1 MQVLD
6 GAQSIAQGNGYA
18 LAVVKSDGTLWTA
31 GWNDYGML
39 GDGGNTDRDT
49 LAQVLDGAQA
59 AAVGGFVTAVLLSDG
74 SVWTAG
80 QDNMGQ
86 LGDGGSATGALGT
99 ERSTFKKVID
109 GVFPPTAAP
118 TPPPTPSPTAPP
130 TTASTAGT
138 NGGSTSAKG
147 DPHLQNI
154 NGQRFDL
161 MRPGKHVLLHIP
173 RGAEAPHVLLRV
185 EAEVQR
191 LGAQCGETYFQH
203 INVTGAWVKGGHD
216 GILQFHADDVG
227 GEEEAAWMSFGA
239 VSLKVVHAQHRGGI
253 RYLNIYAKHLGRVQF
268 KIGGLLGEDDHEY
281 EATPDEDCIPKISF
295 FSRSPRGDPPSTP
308 APLSAEASLA

>member
-1 MQVLD
+1 
-6 GAQSIAQGNGYA
+6 
-18 LAVVKSDGTLWTA
+18 
-31 GWNDYGML
+31 
-39 GDGGNTDRDT
+39 
-49 LAQVLDGAQA
+49 
-59 AAVGGFVTAVLLSDG
+59 
-74 SVWTAG
+74 
-80 QDNMGQ
+80 
-86 LGDGGSATGALGT
+86 
-99 ERSTFKKVID
+99 
-109 GVFPPTAAP
+109 
-118 TPPPTPSPTAPP
+118 
-130 TTASTAGT
+130 
-138 NGGSTSAKG
+138 
-147 DPHLQNI
+147 
-154 NGQRFDL
+154 